1 MPVAKVTGRSW
12 TRSHDRRI
20 LASFPRSRIQLHIL
34 IWQGRAPARGPL
46 KQRESCESWSDHNII
61 LAIRRLGQFWA
72 RKSAHG
78 SISRPGNRSLL
89 IRMALPGASALRY
102 PSDYAMSNC
111 CRSHAAKLATAV
123 GFLAVQLSATGCKP
137 ASPSQVP
144 EATAAEK
151 ARRFLA
157 SRQVV
162 NDNTGFAV
170 DLYHQIRTRQGNLF
184 LSPFSISTALAMTY
198 AGARGDTEREMA
210 EALHFT
216 LPQADLHAVFAHL
229 QAALGKAQRADE
241 VELAVANSLWPR
253 QGLSLRPTF
262 IQLMERDYR
271 TTLTPLDFGQTEPAR
286 QTINRWVEEKTRDR
300 IKELIAPGILS
311 PDTVLVLANA
321 IYFNGRWQ
329 EPFDP
334 KQTRSAPF
342 HLSATRTVNAP
353 TMHQTGSFGH
363 ASVDEV
369 DLLELRYRGGTLS
382 MVVIVPKAIDGL
394 AAVEEGL
401 DGRQARGLDRPDQR
415 PRKSDRGTSQIQ
427 DHHGFEPEGTLDR
440 IGHEQ
445 RLSTSRLFRHFRE
458 RRSEYL

>member
-1 MPVAKVTGRSW
+1 
-12 TRSHDRRI
+12 
-20 LASFPRSRIQLHIL
+20 
-34 IWQGRAPARGPL
+34 
-46 KQRESCESWSDHNII
+46 
-61 LAIRRLGQFWA
+61 
-72 RKSAHG
+72 
-78 SISRPGNRSLL
+78 
-89 IRMALPGASALRY
+89 
-102 PSDYAMSNC
+102 MSKC
-111 CRSHAAKLATAV
+111 CRINAANLATAV
-123 GFLAVQLSATGCKP
+123 AFLAVQLSATGCKP
-137 ASPSQVP
+137 ASPSQAP

-151 ARRFLA
+151 ARRFLTA
-157 SRQVV
+157 RQVV
-162 NDNTGFAV
+162 NDNTRFAV

-271 TTLTPLDFGQTEPAR
+271 TTLTPLDFVQTEPAR

-300 IKELIAPGILS
+300 IKELIVPGILS

-353 TMHQTGSFGH
+353 TMHQTARFGY
-363 ASVDEV
+363 ASVDEI
-369 DLLELRYRGGTLS
+369 DLLELGYRGGTLS
-382 MVVIVPKAIDGL
+382 MVVMVPKAIDGL

-401 DGRQARGLDRPDQR
+401 TAAKLVAWIARISEPGRVIVALPKFETTTALSLKEPLIALGMSNAFHHADFSGIFESTGPKISEVVHQAFVSVDEVGTEAAAATAVIMQVSMPLTVQVNRPFLFLIRDRTTG
-415 PRKSDRGTSQIQ
+415 SILFLG
-427 DHHGFEPEGTLDR
+427 R
-440 IGHEQ
+440 IMDPTAARTG
-445 RLSTSRLFRHFRE
+445 R
-458 RRSEYL
+458 